1 MNFYSNFVKLCNSV
15 GKSPS
20 RVVLE
25 IGGTKS
31 AITRWKNGSS
41 PTDATA
47 MKIAEY
53 FGVSVEE
60 LTGETKLGEALYESA
75 RDNGLVESPFK
86 KQEKPTATKGDG
98 LYEIMN
104 QGQLDRMKN
113 SQIKLIEIA
122 KKLPEEEVELLLRQ
136 AELLIHMMESKNGDA
151 HK

>member
-1 MNFYSNFVKLCNSV
+1 MNFYNNFVKLCNSV

-47 MKIAEY
+47 MKLAEY

-60 LTGETKLGEALYESA
+60 LTGETKLGDVLYEAA
-75 RDNGLVESPFK
+75 RDHSLVESPFEK
-86 KQEKPTATKGDG
+86 KKESTVTEDDG
-98 LYEIMN
+98 LSE
-104 QGQLDRMKN
+104 RMKA
-113 SQIKLIEIA
+113 SQQKLIEMA

-136 AELLIHMMESKNGDA
+136 AELLIQMMESINGDA
-151 HK
+151 QK

>member
-1 MNFYSNFVKLCNSV
+1 MNFYENFVRLCNSV

-31 AITRWKNGSS
+31 AITRWKHGSS

-53 FGVSVEE
+53 FGVPVQE
-60 LTGETKLGEALYESA
+60 LTGEANLGDLLYEAA
-75 RDNGLVESPFK
+75 RDHGVVESPFK
-86 KQEKPTATKGDG
+86 KEKPTAQGDG
-98 LYEIMN
+98 LSE
-104 QGQLDRMKN
+104 RMRAR
-113 SQIKLIEIA
+113 QQKLIEYV

-136 AELLIHMMESKNGDA
+136 AELLIQMMESKNGDA
-151 HK
+151 Q

>member
-1 MNFYSNFVKLCNSV
+1 MNFYNNFVKLCNSV

-47 MKIAEY
+47 MKLAEY

-60 LTGETKLGEALYESA
+60 LTGETKLGDVLYEAA
-75 RDNGLVESPFK
+75 RDHGLVESPFK
-86 KQEKPTATKGDG
+86 KEESTATKDDG
-98 LYEIMN
+98 LSE
-104 QGQLDRMKN
+104 RMKA
-113 SQIKLIEIA
+113 SQQKLIEMA

-136 AELLIHMMESKNGDA
+136 AELLIQMMESINGDA
-151 HK
+151 QK